1 MDDAIKNRVKAEM
14 DRQGLDMKG
23 LSKLAGLGET
33 YVRDALKRG
42 RGGSL
47 PALHKLACALGR
59 SLDWL
64 ITGAEVA
71 GGEFAPEK
79 PPRRRLDTSVDRKMV
94 DSASTD
100 AASTIFEVDVQG
112 RGGRRRRADRGLR
125 S

>member
-1 MDDAIKNRVKAEM
+1 MDEAIRNRVRAEM
-14 DRQGLDMKG
+14 ERQGLDMKG

-47 PALHKLACALGR
+47 PALNKLAAALGR

-64 ITGAEVA
+64 LTGAATA

-79 PPRRRLDTSVDRKMV
+79 PPRRRLDTNVDKRIV
-94 DSASTD
+94 DGATELGIDHSRSRR
-100 AASTIFEVDVQG
+100 SRG
-112 RGGRRRRADRGLR
+112 GGRRRRPGRGLR
-125 S
+125 P